1 LRVFVSSTLDELADE
16 RQAVREAVE
25 SMRMTP
31 VMFELGA
38 RPHPPRSLYRAYL
51 EQSDVF
57 VGLYWERYGWVAPGE
72 LVSGL
77 EDEYT
82 LAGNR
87 PKLVYIKSPAPKREA
102 RLRQLMARIK
112 SDDEVSY
119 RRFATAGELRSF
131 VADDLA
137 VLLTERF
144 AGSGDG
150 ADTPARTR
158 AIGRIPHPLTR
169 LIGREADVTRIL
181 GLLDDP
187 ENRFLTIFGTG
198 GVGKTR
204 IALEVA
210 ERVSDQDPDRVVYV
224 DLSAVTEPS
233 LVISSIAAALGEQ
246 ERTGAS
252 LSARLTEARNA
263 KPLLIVLDNAEQVVG
278 AGPEL
283 ADLLAGAAGVQLM
296 VTSRRLLNIRG
307 EHVHEVEPL
316 PVPAEDGGEKVE
328 EPTPAVELFLERAAA
343 SRPDFRP
350 TDDDLSAIGELT
362 RRLDGLPLAI
372 ELASAW
378 VRVMSP
384 RAIVDRMGERPL
396 ELLRTGSS
404 DMPDRQRTL
413 RDTIS
418 WSYSLLSTDAQTL
431 FALLSVF
438 VGTVD
443 LDAIEHVANPDGRL
457 PTLDLLG
464 SLVDSSLVRPAG
476 DAAEPQFGMLETIR
490 EFAAEQLEAGGAA
503 EETSR
508 RHEAYYLELA
518 ERGSMAQGT
527 VDPTDW
533 LERFDNFR
541 AVLRRA
547 VLRGD
552 ATVGLRMGRAL
563 AGFWH
568 RRGWYS
574 EGRDWMKDATAWYTL
589 ELWAMAELQEG
600 RAERA
605 LRLSSLAERG
615 YQGAHRRRDATET
628 HRRLEEEL
636 RAALGARYEPLRAEA
651 RKLDFDAA
659 LDELTSETSDR

>member
-1 LRVFVSSTLDELADE
+1 
-16 RQAVREAVE
+16 
-25 SMRMTP
+25 
-31 VMFELGA
+31 
-38 RPHPPRSLYRAYL
+38 
-51 EQSDVF
+51 
-57 VGLYWERYGWVAPGE
+57 
-72 LVSGL
+72 
-77 EDEYT
+77 
-82 LAGNR
+82 
-87 PKLVYIKSPAPKREA
+87 
-102 RLRQLMARIK
+102 
-112 SDDEVSY
+112 
-119 RRFATAGELRSF
+119 
-131 VADDLA
+131 
-137 VLLTERF
+137 
-144 AGSGDG
+144 
-150 ADTPARTR
+150 
-158 AIGRIPHPLTR
+158 
-169 LIGREADVTRIL
+169 
-181 GLLDDP
+181 
-187 ENRFLTIFGTG
+187 
-198 GVGKTR
+198 
-204 IALEVA
+204 
-210 ERVSDQDPDRVVYV
+210 
-224 DLSAVTEPS
+224 
-233 LVISSIAAALGEQ
+233 
-246 ERTGAS
+246 
-252 LSARLTEARNA
+252 
-263 KPLLIVLDNAEQVVG
+263 
-278 AGPEL
+278 
-283 ADLLAGAAGVQLM
+283 
-296 VTSRRLLNIRG
+296 
-307 EHVHEVEPL
+307 
-316 PVPAEDGGEKVE
+316 
-328 EPTPAVELFLERAAA
+328 
-343 SRPDFRP
+343 
-350 TDDDLSAIGELT
+350 
-362 RRLDGLPLAI
+362 
-372 ELASAW
+372 
-378 VRVMSP
+378 
-384 RAIVDRMGERPL
+384 
-396 ELLRTGSS
+396 
-404 DMPDRQRTL
+404 
-413 RDTIS
+413 
-418 WSYSLLSTDAQTL
+418 
-431 FALLSVF
+431 VF

-589 ELWAMAELQEG
+589 ELWATAELQEG

-615 YQGAHRRRDATET
+615 YQGAHPRRDATET